1 MYSVLYPYSYT
12 CTRIRSQDLHRT
24 GYSTRTFDGQTNEED
39 RILLKRVLLAFA
51 RYNKQVGYCQGFNVL
66 AALIL
71 DVVQRDEQHALQVMV
86 YLVERVL
93 PETYFSNNLTALAV
107 DLAVL
112 RELMRAYVP
121 GLADHLHQLQQAAS
135 VASTLL
141 YFHLLISSLLLF
153 CFTCFRSGPVLS
165 GAQAIRTSRR

>member
-1 MYSVLYPYSYT
+1 MK
-12 CTRIRSQDLHRT
+12 DK
-24 GYSTRTFDGQTNEED
+24 
-39 RILLKRVLLAFA
+39 KRVLLAFA

-71 DVVQRDEQHALQVMV
+71 DVVQRDEQHALKVMV

-112 RELMRAYVP
+112 RELMRTCVP
-121 GLADHLHQLQQAAS
+121 ELAEHLSRLQHSAS
-135 VASTLL
+135 
-141 YFHLLISSLLLF
+141 
-153 CFTCFRSGPVLS
+153 
-165 GAQAIRTSRR
+165 